1 MKSEN
6 RPDSDQIV
14 TGREKK
20 KGVVLG
26 NWPGELKR
34 E

>member
-6 RPDSDQIV
+6 RPDSD
-14 TGREKK
+14 RERDK
-20 KGVVLG
+20 KGGVLE

>member
-6 RPDSDQIV
+6 RPDSD
-14 TGREKK
+14 REREK